1 MSALIA
7 LSLTATLSNPAAVP
21 PVAPVVAALEAGRP
35 GLAVQAAALADAAVP
50 AVPAAGRPARMPPG
64 GDSLKNGAVI
74 GGVVAAVAA
83 GSFLYTLCHAM
94 DDTGGDADCARPS
107 LIFAGVAGAGGAAV
121 GAGIDALFARAPS
134 LRMRVRF

>member
-1 MSALIA
+1 MNALLA

-21 PVAPVVAALEAGRP
+21 PVAPVVAEADRP
-35 GLAVQAAALADAAVP
+35 PLAVQMAALADAAGT
-50 AVPAAGRPARMPPG
+50 AEAAATRTARLPPG
-64 GDSLKNGAVI
+64 GDSLKNGAII

-83 GSFLYTLCHAM
+83 GSFLYTLCRAM

-107 LIFAGVAGAGGAAV
+107 LIFAGVAGAAGAAV

-134 LRMRVRF
+134 LRMRIRF